1 MLLTDILLILLLIL
15 VNGFF
20 SASEISL
27 ISLRKSRVRHL
38 VKTGHRGAR
47 GVQKLQEEPE
57 RFLGTAQIGVTLVGT
72 LAAAIGG
79 VIAIKQIM
87 PILVAFPVSF
97 IQRIAEPLA
106 VALMV
111 GGITY
116 VTIVLGELVPKSLA
130 IRHAEKIAFLTAKPV
145 DILSRVFFIALRIL
159 AGSSNAV
166 LRFFNLEQTHES
178 GFISEDE
185 VKYLI
190 REGRKRGVF
199 EPSEEDLIHS
209 VFKFA
214 DTVVKEVM
222 VPRTDI
228 VAVESGA
235 GLEEALRIM
244 NERGFSR
251 LPVYRETIDNVIG
264 VVYLKDILPLHLA
277 HEPFRLERLLRKPYI
292 VPPNKNVSVLL
303 KEMREKRI
311 HLAMVMD
318 EYGGTDGLVTIEDL
332 IEEIVG
338 DIQDEQEKVLREIEE
353 IAANRYIVDGKTDIG
368 KVNQRLA
375 VKLPED
381 EFETIGGFVLGLFG
395 RLPSEGDQIRYEN
408 LMFTVLRL
416 RKNRIARIRILK
428 LSPERSDSDNEER
441 GEDEV
446 STGA

>member
-1 MLLTDILLILLLIL
+1 MLLSDILLILLLIA

-20 SASEISL
+20 AASEISL

-38 VKTGHRGAR
+38 VKSGNAVAR
-47 GVQKLQEEPE
+47 RVQKLQEEPE

-79 VIAIKQIM
+79 VIAVKQIK
-87 PILVAFPVSF
+87 PILAAVPVPF
-97 IQRIAEPLA
+97 IQGAAEPLA

-130 IRHAEKIAFLTAKPV
+130 IRHSERVAFFTSKPIDV
-145 DILSRVFFIALRIL
+145 LSRIFFVVLRIL
-159 AGSSNAV
+159 AISSNVV
-166 LRFFNLEQTHES
+166 LSLFHLEHAHES

-209 VFKFA
+209 VFRFA

-222 VPRTDI
+222 VPRIDI
-228 VAVESGA
+228 VAVETGA
-235 GLEEALRIM
+235 GLDEVLRIM
-244 NERGFSR
+244 NEKGFSR
-251 LPVYRETIDNVIG
+251 LPVYAETIDNVIG
-264 VVYLKDILPLHLA
+264 VVYLKDILPLHMA
-277 HEPFRLERLLRKPYI
+277 NEPFQLGRMLRKPYI
-292 VPPNKNVSVLL
+292 VPPNKSVSVLL

-311 HLAMVMD
+311 HLALVMD
-318 EYGGTDGLVTIEDL
+318 EYGGTDGLVTMEDL

-353 IAANRYIVDGKTDIG
+353 VAANRYIVDGKTDIG
-368 KVNQRLA
+368 KVNGHLA
-375 VKLPED
+375 VSLPED

-395 RLPSEGDQIRYEN
+395 RLPAEGDQVRHDN

-416 RKNRIARIRILK
+416 RKNRIARVRILK
-428 LSPERSDSDNEER
+428 LQAESRERESEE
-441 GEDEV
+441 GGDDEITAG
-446 STGA
+446 S